1 MRYAVLP
8 AAALVAAA
16 LVAAALVQPAAAA
29 SLRPFTTLSQP
40 LVHLSD
46 LFDDAGSDRV
56 LGPAPQPGARILV
69 EAAQLAAIA
78 RQFGVDWRPGSTAD
92 RAVIERPGHALPRE
106 DALAALRQALTASGV
121 SAESEVDLPAFA
133 PPMVPSDGA
142 ASARIGQIDY
152 DPITGRFTALLSV
165 TADGMEPLLARL
177 SDRVQ
182 EMVDVPVAAHKLLA
196 GVAIGTGDVTMARVR
211 AESLRADV
219 VRLPAQAIGMALRHP
234 VFPGQ
239 PLPLAD
245 LGRPALLQ
253 KGAAVAMLLD
263 SPGLALTAQGI
274 AADSGA
280 LGDRVHVL
288 NPVSRAIVEAEVIG
302 PNRVRVTPTVQ
313 VTVR

>member
-1 MRYAVLP
+1 MRYAVLL
-8 AAALVAAA
+8 AAALA
-16 LVAAALVQPAAAA
+16 QPAAAA

-56 LGPAPQPGARILV
+56 LGPAPQPGGRILV

-78 RQFGVDWRPGSTAD
+78 QQFGVDWRPSSGAD
-92 RAVIERPGHALPRE
+92 RIVIERPGRALPRE
-106 DALAALRQALTASGV
+106 DALAALREALAASGV

-133 PPMVPSDGA
+133 PPMVPSDGT
-142 ASARIGQIDY
+142 ASAKIGQLDY
-152 DPITGRFTALLSV
+152 DPLTGRFTALLSV

-177 SDRVQ
+177 SGRVQ
-182 EMVDVPVAAHKLLA
+182 AMAEVPVAAHKLAA
-196 GVAIGTGDVTMARVR
+196 GAIIGSGDMTMARVH

-234 VFPGQ
+234 AFPGQ
-239 PLPLAD
+239 PLPIAD

-263 SPGLALTAQGI
+263 SPGLTLTAQGI
-274 AADSGA
+274 AAESGA
-280 LGDRVHVL
+280 MGDHVRVL
-288 NPVSRAIVEAEVIG
+288 NPVSHAVVEAEVIG
-302 PNRVRVTPTVQ
+302 PNRVRVTPGGIIQ
-313 VTVR
+313 VSPIAQITAR